1 MDNGY
6 KHLDTARTYRN
17 LCKKAPEETSYQVVL
32 EQSDLYIISTRDL
45 RSPVLDRL
53 SIVRREIKGYIIL
66 YPEFASSLVPVQV
79 EDNSPEIVKSMAEAA
94 ELFGVGPMAAVAGAI
109 SQDIAHYAAGLC
121 RDIIV
126 ENGGDIFLYSGR
138 DRVVGLLPHPE
149 EPACLGIKVLKDET
163 PCAIC
168 SSSATIGHSLSLGKG
183 DLVTVRAGSGAVA
196 DAAATALCNMLHSRK
211 SMTALKKIRP
221 ELEKKG
227 ITGVLAQM
235 GEELIVWGN
244 MELTMV

>member
-1 MDNGY
+1 MVNRHKY
-6 KHLDTARTYRN
+6 LNTARTYRN
-17 LCKKAPEETSYQVVL
+17 LCRKTPEEISYQVVL
-32 EQSDLYIISTRDL
+32 EHSDLYIISTRDL
-45 RSPVLDRL
+45 KSLVLDRL

-66 YPEFASSLVPVQV
+66 HPEFGSSLVPVAV
-79 EDNSPEIVKSMAEAA
+79 EDSSPGIIKAMAEAA

-109 SQDIAHYAAGLC
+109 SEDIALHASVVC
-121 RDIIV
+121 QDIIV
-126 ENGGDIFLYSGR
+126 ENGGDIFLYSAR

-149 EPACLGIKVLKDET
+149 EPACLGVKILKDET

-168 SSSATIGHSLSLGKG
+168 SSSATIGHSLSLGRG

-211 SMTALKKIRP
+211 SMTALKKMRP
-221 ELEKKG
+221 GLEKNG
-227 ITGVLAQM
+227 VTGVLAQM